1 MLVAT
6 GALFAQQSMPTV
18 EDLNRLLA
26 NHPKP
31 DTEATIRLQ
40 LLRIY
45 EMRAQWIPA
54 AAQLEQLRKL
64 VPNDL
69 EYAYQLG
76 AVYQRIS
83 KASFQRMR
91 ALAPQSARV
100 QQVFGE
106 QYSVTGDNSK
116 AIRAYQAA
124 VAADPKLE
132 GSHAALALIYLRIG
146 KLQEARAEIDK
157 EFMIAPESPV
167 AKQLA
172 QLVQKAPQ

>member
-1 MLVAT
+1 MRWVITVLLAT
-6 GALFAQQSMPTV
+6 GALFAQQSTPTV
-18 EDLNRLLA
+18 GDLNRLLA
-26 NHPKP
+26 NHPRP
-31 DTEATIRLQ
+31 ETEATIRRR

-45 EMRAQWIPA
+45 QMHAQWIPA

-76 AVYQRIS
+76 SVYQRIS
-83 KASFQRMR
+83 KATFQRMR

-124 VAADPKLE
+124 IAA
-132 GSHAALALIYLRIG
+132 
-146 KLQEARAEIDK
+146 
-157 EFMIAPESPV
+157 
-167 AKQLA
+167 
-172 QLVQKAPQ
+172 